1 MIKYKKRGNEGDQVE
16 AATVRVMIGSN
27 PVLPLEAE
35 LTTEAEDAVYVRVD
49 AE

>member
-1 MIKYKKRGNEGDQVE
+1 MYSIHERYEVE

-35 LTTEAEDAVYVRVD
+35 LMTEAEDAVYVRAD